1 MVKDIL
7 VSLALLMI
15 FLVPGAV
22 FGGGYPTVVITD
34 APDGGLVM
42 APITE
47 SALRIVNNG
56 FSDERFSPSVIAED
70 GSAVPSQYVDGRLLL
85 MELTPEQV
93 AESRS
98 EPGPLRGGLRR
109 TPAGRR
115 PVHPGGQTER
125 PHPRRRH
132 PGPAEPFQ
140 RRPAHRRIPAG
151 PGLHGGT
158 LSCVRSAAPDQ
169 PGCILRHPDP
179 A

>member
-1 MVKDIL
+1 MVKDTL

-56 FSDERFSPSVIAED
+56 FSDERFTPSVIAED

-85 MELTPEQV
+85 MDKRKSPFRRRRTGSVILRTRRAVFP
-93 AESRS
+93 AESNS
-98 EPGPLRGGLRR
+98 SRR
-109 TPAGRR
+109 A
-115 PVHPGGQTER
+115 
-125 PHPRRRH
+125 
-132 PGPAEPFQ
+132 AYWSAF
-140 RRPAHRRIPAG
+140 
-151 PGLHGGT
+151 HGTIG
-158 LSCVRSAAPDQ
+158 
-169 PGCILRHPDP
+169 
-179 A
+179 